1 MIDEQGYRS
10 GVGIILV
17 NANRQVF
24 LGKRLGMDAWQFPQG
39 GVREEETPE
48 QTMYRE
54 LQEEVGLQAADVE
67 ILMESKTW
75 LRYELPQ
82 RLIRRRTQPLCIGQK
97 QKWFLLRLVNRDAKI
112 NLLATEDPEFDSW
125 AWVSYWYPLRQIV
138 SFKRKV
144 YEEIMREFAPYVLS
158 RRFKNDKLDTS

>member
-39 GVREEETPE
+39 GVRQGETTA

-54 LQEEVGLQAADVE
+54 LQEEIGLKQEDVK
-67 ILMESKTW
+67 ILAESREW
-75 LRYELPQ
+75 RSYDLPK
-82 RLIRRRTQPLCIGQK
+82 RLIRRRTKPVCIGQK
-97 QKWFLLRLVNRDAKI
+97 QKWFLLHLVREEAKI
-112 NLLATEDPEFDSW
+112 DLLATEDPEFDSW
-125 AWVSYWYPLRQIV
+125 AWVSYWYPLRQII

-144 YEEIMREFAPYVLS
+144 YEEVMQEFAPLILS
-158 RRFKNDKLDTS
+158 RRFKDGLLDSS

>member
-39 GVREEETPE
+39 GVRQDETLEET
-48 QTMYRE
+48 MHRE
-54 LQEEVGLQAADVE
+54 LQEEIGLYPPDVK
-67 ILMESKTW
+67 ILAQSREW
-75 LRYELPQ
+75 LRYELPK
-82 RLIRRRTQPLCIGQK
+82 RLIRRRTQPVCIGQK
-97 QKWFLLRLVNRDAKI
+97 QKWFLLRLVNDETRI

-144 YEEIMREFAPYVLS
+144 YEEVMQEFAPFVLS
-158 RRFKNDKLDTS
+158 RRFKEDKPDSS

>member
-1 MIDEQGYRS
+1 MIDEQGYRY

-39 GVREEETPE
+39 GMRENEIPE

-54 LQEEVGLQAADVE
+54 LKEEIGLSASDVKIIAE
-67 ILMESKTW
+67 CKDW
-75 LRYELPQ
+75 QYYELPK
-82 RLIRRRTQPLCIGQK
+82 RLIRRRTKPVCIGQK
-97 QKWFLLRLVNRDAKI
+97 QKWFLLCLVNSQAKI

-125 AWVSYWYPLRQIV
+125 AWVSFWHPLRQIV

-144 YEEIMREFAPYVLS
+144 YEAVMQELAPYLS
-158 RRFKNDKLDTS
+158 RYFKDEHDTS